1 MPEIPV
7 DESYNPFETRQIEKP
22 AGIRKRDTPPEGW
35 ETLYPEPKKIWQEP
49 EEQDTELF
57 PEEGDN
63 FISRSEFIQL
73 SNKYILTP
81 VKSGLMLIDQK
92 LAYERILFE
101 QFIFGL
107 AHNRAIAQ
115 RELYPT
121 RIDLDPEHYLLI
133 REIKNDLAM
142 LGIEIGDLGSN
153 TIVVNSCPAG
163 IESPELR
170 DLVESLLEEYKQTGQ
185 KVGTSAT
192 AAVAASLAK
201 AASANSQKLLQPAE
215 MQQLVDELFACENPN
230 YSPGGK
236 RILNIIQTEELQKY
250 LN

>member
-1 MPEIPV
+1 MLQVPSALV
-7 DESYNPFETRQIEKP
+7 VQES
-22 AGIRKRDTPPEGW
+22 
-35 ETLYPEPKKIWQEP
+35 
-49 EEQDTELF
+49 
-57 PEEGDN
+57 
-63 FISRSEFIQL
+63 L
-73 SNKYILTP
+73 SFT
-81 VKSGLMLIDQK
+81 
-92 LAYERILFE
+92 
-101 QFIFGL
+101 
-107 AHNRAIAQ
+107 
-115 RELYPT
+115 
-121 RIDLDPEHYLLI
+121 
-133 REIKNDLAM
+133 
-142 LGIEIGDLGSN
+142 
-153 TIVVNSCPAG
+153 
-163 IESPELR
+163 ELR